1 LQDRRQDDITIICD
15 TDFLSSFLKIERLE
29 LARYLFK
36 EKNLYIPVAVLSEIA
51 KTNLI
56 TALLDKEWVKVKNVS
71 DMDFKKMKKDKEFTN
86 LGSGEKECFAL
97 CKCFKN
103 SVLLISD
110 NKARR
115 IANKNEIFTLN
126 ISAFLLACKEM
137 GILDS
142 NDIAVIIHDL
152 KEKDYYEFSEAE
164 RAGLIGKHNSL

>member
-1 LQDRRQDDITIICD
+1 MTLIIICD

-29 LARYLFK
+29 LVRDLFK
-36 EKNLYIPVAVLSEIA
+36 AKNLYIPVAVLSEVA

-71 DMDFKKMKKDKEFTN
+71 DADFKKVKKSKEFAN

-97 CKCFKN
+97 CKRFKN

-115 IANKNEIFTLN
+115 IANKNEIVTLN
-126 ISAFLLACKEM
+126 ISAFLLSCKEM
-137 GILDS
+137 GILEN
-142 NDIAVIIHDL
+142 NDIANIIHDL
-152 KEKDYYEFSEAE
+152 REKDYYEFSEAE
-164 RAGLIGKHNSL
+164 RAGLIG

>member
-1 LQDRRQDDITIICD
+1 MTLIIICD

-29 LARYLFK
+29 LVRDLFK
-36 EKNLYIPVAVLSEIA
+36 AKNLYIPVAVLSEVA

-71 DMDFKKMKKDKEFTN
+71 DADFKKMKKNKEFTN

-97 CKCFKN
+97 CKRFKN

-115 IANKNEIFTLN
+115 VANKNEIVTLN
-126 ISAFLLACKEM
+126 ISAFLLSCKEM
-137 GILDS
+137 GILES
-142 NDIAVIIHDL
+142 NDIANIIHDL
-152 KEKDYYEFSEAE
+152 REKDYYEFSEAE
-164 RAGLIGKHNSL
+164 RAGLIG